1 MTDMDSIQSAF
12 SKSVCSQISLV
23 QEGLNRYRVFTPF
36 YFDDGDHLAIVL
48 KKDESG
54 QKVFSDEGHTLM
66 HISYD
71 MEYSDLMLRNRFK
84 IIRDALSVYMIEER
98 DGELVIPVPDEEYGG
113 ALYNFIQ
120 GLLKIILTMPY
131 RL

>member
-1 MTDMDSIQSAF
+1 MTDMDPIQSAF

-54 QKVFSDEGHTLM
+54 QMVFSDEGHTLM

-84 IIRDALSVYMIEER
+84 IIRDALSVYMSQLPR
-98 DGELVIPVPDEEYGG
+98 PKGRGLGLYSVVPVWVVDCTP
-113 ALYNFIQ
+113 ALPSY
-120 GLLKIILTMPY
+120 T
-131 RL
+131 